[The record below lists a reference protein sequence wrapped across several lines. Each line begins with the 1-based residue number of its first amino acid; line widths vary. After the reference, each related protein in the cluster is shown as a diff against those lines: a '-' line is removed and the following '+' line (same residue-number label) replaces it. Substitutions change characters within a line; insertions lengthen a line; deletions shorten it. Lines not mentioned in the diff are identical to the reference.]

1 MLGSWANI
9 QDAVLT
15 VSNNRHRTVTTR
27 CSFFFIPAAL
37 DVTNGEND
45 TADFLFSFVRATRG

>member
-1 MLGSWANI
+1 MLGNWATI
-9 QDAVLT
+9 QDAVLM
-15 VSNNRHRTVTTR
+15 VSASRHKTVTTR

-37 DVTNGEND
+37 DVANGEND